1 MNPLALLAP
10 FVGMASQ
17 RRWEADHLARRLD
30 SAPLVAFLRTPLPD
44 KRDDW
49 RAAEYVALDL
59 ETTGGAAGKDDIL
72 SFGWLCLQGEEI
84 RLASARHRLVQPRRA
99 LNTESVTIHRITDD
113 RAAQGEALRSVLAD
127 FLADLAGKVLIAH
140 YTPTE
145 IGFLDAACRACYGGR
160 FITPAIDTLVLARR
174 VQQHAQAGALRLGA
188 LRKRYHLPRYPA
200 HHALSDAL
208 SAAELFLA
216 QAHERSQGRPLV
228 LGNLLL

>member
-1 MNPLALLAP
+1 VNPLALLAP

-17 RRWEADHLARRLD
+17 RRWEADHLARRPD

-49 RAAEYVALDL
+49 RAVEYVALDL

-145 IGFLDAACRACYGGR
+145 IGFLDAACRACYCGR